1 MFNKNIY
8 KLGVFIDLSKAFGT
22 ADHNILLKQLSNYGI
37 KNHTL
42 DWYIYYLSN
51 RKKFIGY
58 NVNSKNNFFDV
69 ICGVQKGSFLGT
81 SPFLPYMN
89 DLPQASKLLEPRVFP
104 EYINLYFSR
113 KDIHSLFNT
122 LNKGA
127 HIKYIRRGAEGFYK
141 FFKNF
146 S

>member
-37 KNHTL
+37 KNQTL

-69 ICGVQKGSFLGT
+69 ICGAQKGSFLGPVFSSKNIFLMA
-81 SPFLPYMN
+81 SP
-89 DLPQASKLLEPRVFP
+89 
-104 EYINLYFSR
+104 I
-113 KDIHSLFNT
+113 
-122 LNKGA
+122 
-127 HIKYIRRGAEGFYK
+127 
-141 FFKNF
+141 NF
-146 S
+146 SFLFKAFL